1 METSYVFPK
10 TVPFSKR
17 TPLSEKVLNE
27 SNLETVKDVSLSI
40 AQELKNS
47 LERNKKLEVETAELK
62 LELGIRRYKIKHYNR
77 ILREKCQ
84 FKGQVLQLKNV
95 ITVKNEKLKRER
107 AGKCYSLKQNESLK
121 AKVARLQLHLNT
133 ITEELEEQTLKL
145 DQTVKDLNDIRE
157 ENEYLRL
164 LVNEN
169 QVNLFDDECKSYTP
183 DTQECVYALL
193 NLNVT
198 TSKVPHVIETVL
210 KLVNL
215 KPNKLPSFQTVNNMN
230 IQRLLL
236 AQKQV
241 GEVLPDKDNL
251 CLLSDETSKFGK
263 KIEGFHIQD
272 EEGNLYVLG
281 LRQMVT
287 KSGQDTLSTFQSILS
302 DIDQVSSKTANSVCK
317 HILLNI
323 VSTMSDRAAT
333 QQKFNTLLEDYR
345 KLILMDDIG

>member
-84 FKGQVLQLKNV
+84 FKGRVLQLKNG

-210 KLVNL
+210 N
-215 KPNKLPSFQTVNNMN
+215 
-230 IQRLLL
+230 
-236 AQKQV
+236 
-241 GEVLPDKDNL
+241 
-251 CLLSDETSKFGK
+251 
-263 KIEGFHIQD
+263 
-272 EEGNLYVLG
+272 
-281 LRQMVT
+281 
-287 KSGQDTLSTFQSILS
+287 
-302 DIDQVSSKTANSVCK
+302 
-317 HILLNI
+317 
-323 VSTMSDRAAT
+323 
-333 QQKFNTLLEDYR
+333 
-345 KLILMDDIG
+345 